1 MYEQRYSVPCDQLLK
16 YLQKIAGSL
25 GRGHTGEEVQ
35 RYYKHIMHHETGG
48 EKPSPEGERHGIS
61 KHGRRVNS
69 RKGIPMHIMATY
81 ALFRLPNFEGN
92 LSEMA
97 AKIEECEF
105 FRRQLDHTA
114 RPGTKTYPRC
124 DPLFPQCIGT
134 CVAPVRVDVETPRM
148 IKVLRFRRARSELL
162 SV

>member
-1 MYEQRYSVPCDQLLK
+1 MLPST
-16 YLQKIAGSL
+16 LQKIADSL
-25 GRGHTGEEVQ
+25 ACGFSGEQVQ
-35 RYYKHIMHHETGG
+35 QYYKQLVGRQLQG
-48 EKPSPEGERHGIS
+48 DKASPDFDRQGVS

-92 LSEMA
+92 LSEMS

-124 DPLFPQCIGT
+124 
-134 CVAPVRVDVETPRM
+134 AASSASR
-148 IKVLRFRRARSELL
+148 
-162 SV
+162 